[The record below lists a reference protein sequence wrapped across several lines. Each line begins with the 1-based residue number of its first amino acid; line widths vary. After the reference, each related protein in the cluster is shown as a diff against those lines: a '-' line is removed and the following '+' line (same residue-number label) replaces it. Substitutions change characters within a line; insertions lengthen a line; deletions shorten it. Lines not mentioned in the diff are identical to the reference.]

1 MLEKMGEFFDRRLD
15 GYEAHQL
22 TCIDS
27 AGIFYPFTAGCLP
40 AQPGASILDLGCG
53 TGLELSYYFKR
64 NPTARVTGIDLA
76 QGMLAELKRKFA
88 DRHLELI
95 LGSYFDIPLGHE
107 QYDAAVSVESLHH
120 FTREEKTRLYQKLCA
135 SLKEGGYFILTDYFS
150 AGEEEERLH
159 REELARLK
167 ALQGITDDTFYHY
180 DTPLTVP
187 HETEALL
194 AGGFSTVEI
203 LGQWGATCTIK
214 AAK

>member
-95 LGSYFDIPLGHE
+95 LGSYFDIPLGHA

-120 FTREEKTRLYQKLCA
+120 FTREEKNPPVPKAVRLTERGRVLHPHR
-135 SLKEGGYFILTDYFS
+135 LFLRRGGRRAPAPRGAGQAES
-150 AGEEEERLH
+150 A
-159 REELARLK
+159 
-167 ALQGITDDTFYHY
+167 
-180 DTPLTVP
+180 
-187 HETEALL
+187 
-194 AGGFSTVEI
+194 AGH
-203 LGQWGATCTIK
+203 
-214 AAK
+214 